1 MQSATALENMQTMFN
16 LNKDESI
23 KKDREIEK
31 LKLTIES
38 QIKEGLDIETKLK
51 VQLSEAESKF

>member
-1 MQSATALENMQTMFN
+1 MQTMFN